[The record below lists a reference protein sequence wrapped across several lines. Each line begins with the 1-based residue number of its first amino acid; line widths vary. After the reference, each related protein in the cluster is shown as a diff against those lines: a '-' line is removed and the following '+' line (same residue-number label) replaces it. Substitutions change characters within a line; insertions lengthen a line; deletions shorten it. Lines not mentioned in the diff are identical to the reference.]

1 MAQVI
6 REGML
11 SHAVL
16 VERLLAIDEAGRL
29 FGPHR
34 QAAAHLARVPVKT
47 VTRWLWQARDEPP
60 PRTPPAR
67 AGWWLKAPAW
77 DETTW
82 TRMDALLAAEGDLRR
97 GRKPGPRPAA
107 DLSTPLGRARR
118 CPCEGDHPFVAGPD
132 CAAAGVDTLIP
143 EADVVVTDTLERTA
157 AALRHVVAA
166 GGVMNIDGAPGAGK
180 TIALQYALTCLPPGP
195 AVRRVQTPVSAT
207 VSQLRHAIAE
217 ALALKVR
224 SDNRRNTTDQALAT
238 ALRSPH
244 VLVCDDIQRLSP
256 PALEYLCRL
265 AADPGAPTTLVLAG
279 TGSTQALQRI
289 PELASRILTRRH
301 IPPLTRAQAQAVLP
315 AFHPLWGRVPPQH
328 IARADERCARGN
340 FRAFAQIT
348 AHVID
353 AVLTD
358 SLAHSGSALVEAACR
373 RLGGI

>member
-6 REGML
+6 REGMVA
-11 SHAVL
+11 HAVL

-29 FGPHR
+29 LGPHR
-34 QAAAHLARVPVKT
+34 QAAAHLAGVPVKT
-47 VTRWLWQARDEPP
+47 VTRWLWQARAQPP
-60 PRTPPAR
+60 PRAWAAR
-67 AGWWLKAPAW
+67 AGWWLKAPRW

-82 TRMDALLAAEGDLRR
+82 ARMDALVAAEYDLRR
-97 GRKPGPRPAA
+97 ARKQGPRPTA
-107 DLSTPLGRARR
+107 DLTTPLYRARR
-118 CPCEGDHPFVAGPD
+118 CPCEGDHPFTAAPG

-143 EADVVVTDTLERTA
+143 EADVVVTEALEQTA

-166 GGVMNIDGAPGAGK
+166 GGVMSIDGTPGAGK
-180 TIALQYALTCLPPGP
+180 TIALQYALSLLPPGP
-195 AVRRVQTPVSAT
+195 DVRRVPTPVGAT

-217 ALALKVR
+217 ALTLTVR
-224 SDNRRNTTDQALAT
+224 QDNRRNTTDQALVT

-289 PELASRILTRRH
+289 PELASRVLARQH
-301 IPPLTRAQAQAVLP
+301 IAPLTPAQTQAALP
-315 AFHPLWGRVPPQH
+315 TLHPLWSRVPPRH

-358 SLAHSGSALVEAACR
+358 PLAHSGGGLIEAACR
-373 RLGGI
+373 RLGS